1 MKVFRLVERDLE
13 PECRQ
18 ISVIGE
24 LDFSVAA
31 ELASALDRAREEREQ
46 VLIGLDECEFIDST
60 GIAVIIKAYQ
70 RFGESGGRLAVYG
83 PNDQV
88 HRIFTITGLTNNG
101 LVFGNL
107 EDALSKEA

>member
-1 MKVFRLVERDLE
+1 
-13 PECRQ
+13 
-18 ISVIGE
+18 
-24 LDFSVAA
+24 
-31 ELASALDRAREEREQ
+31 
-46 VLIGLDECEFIDST
+46 
-60 GIAVIIKAYQ
+60 VIIKAYQ